1 MSNLASTSLSVT
13 ISDTG
18 TLTINDDDGAT
29 VTIADVS
36 VAENVAGGTATVTL
50 SVDQAVAGGFTVDV
64 STSDGSATTGDSDYT
79 ALSSQTVTFT
89 GSAGESQTVSIPLG
103 ADSKL
108 ENDET
113 LTVSMSNSSKSAL
126 TTITDTATVTITN
139 DDSAT
144 VTISDNTT
152 AENSGPSVVTLSV
165 DNAVQGGF
173 WVTVQRADGTA
184 TVADSDYTAGTD
196 NVSFTGTA
204 GESQTMSIP
213 LGSDTK
219 LEADET
225 LTLSL
230 GSVSRSGITISDT
243 GTVTVQ
249 NDDSAAVTIADV
261 SVAENVAGGT
271 ATVTLSL
278 DNAVQ
283 GGFRLDVATSNGT
296 ATAGSDYTA
305 LSGQQVTFAGTAG
318 ETQSVTVSLTNDASA
333 EGDETLTLGMSNLA
347 STSLSVTISDTG
359 TLTINDDDGA
369 TVTIA
374 DVSVAENVAGGT
386 ATVTLSV
393 DQAVAGGF
401 TVDVSTSDG
410 TATTGDS
417 DYTALS
423 SQTVTFAGTAGE
435 SQTVNITLGADSK
448 LENDETFSVSMSNS
462 SKSALTTITDTATVT
477 ITNDDSATVTIS
489 DNTTAENSGPSVVT
503 LSVDNA
509 VQGGFWVTVQRADG
523 TATVADSDYTA
534 GTDNVSFTGTAG
546 ESQTVSIPLGSDTK
560 LEADETLTLS
570 LGSVSRSGITITDT
584 GTVTVQNDDTRSSDD
599 R

>member
-1 MSNLASTSLSVT
+1 MS
-13 ISDTG
+13 
-18 TLTINDDDGAT
+18 
-29 VTIADVS
+29 
-36 VAENVAGGTATVTL
+36 
-50 SVDQAVAGGFTVDV
+50 
-64 STSDGSATTGDSDYT
+64 
-79 ALSSQTVTFT
+79 FT
-89 GSAGESQTVSIPLG
+89 GNAGESQTV
-103 ADSKL
+103 
-108 ENDET
+108 
-113 LTVSMSNSSKSAL
+113 
-126 TTITDTATVTITN
+126 
-139 DDSAT
+139 
-144 VTISDNTT
+144 
-152 AENSGPSVVTLSV
+152 
-165 DNAVQGGF
+165 
-173 WVTVQRADGTA
+173 
-184 TVADSDYTAGTD
+184 
-196 NVSFTGTA
+196 
-204 GESQTMSIP
+204 SIP

-261 SVAENVAGGT
+261 NVAENVVGGT

-278 DNAVQ
+278 GNAVQ
-283 GGFRLDVATSNGT
+283 GGFAVDVSTSDGT
-296 ATAGSDYTA
+296 ATVAGSDYTA
-305 LSGQQVTFAGTAG
+305 ISGQTVSFAGTAG
-318 ETQSVTVSLTNDASA
+318 ETETVTVTLNNDAIA
-333 EGDETLTLGMSNLA
+333 EGDEALTLGMSNLA

-359 TLTINDDDGA
+359 TLTINDDDGT

-374 DVSVAENVAGGT
+374 DVSVAENSGPAVI
-386 ATVTLSV
+386 TLTS
-393 DQAVAGGF
+393 DKAVAGGF

-410 TATTGDS
+410 SATTADG

-462 SKSALTTITDTATVT
+462 NKSALTTITDTATVT
-477 ITNDDSATVTIS
+477 ITNDDSATVTIA
-489 DNTTAENSGPSVVT
+489 DQTTAENSGSSVVT

-546 ESQTVSIPLGSDTK
+546 ETQTISIPLGSDTK

-570 LGSVSRSGITITDT
+570 LGSVSRLGITISDT
-584 GTVTVQNDDTRSSDD
+584 GTVTVQNDDSAAVTIADVSVAENVAGGTATVTLSLDNAVQGGFAVDVSTSDGTATVAGSD
-599 R
+599 YTAISGQTVSFAGTAGETETVTVTLNNDAIAEGDEALTLGMSNLASTSLSVTISDTGTLTINDDDGATVTIADVSVAENSWWNGDGDAERGPGSCRGLHGGCFNE